1 MTKLFACAAKAR
13 CSVTTPSLQRA
24 GFVLLVFGLAGSA
37 LGAAACEDGRLGG
50 VSLVTTA
57 SPFSSAATLSLSPVA
72 LVPLGGFGCS
82 GFVFGTSFNV
92 VVVSSGLD
100 LTIDSLTVHMIDGT
114 NLGGPSVTIPS
125 PQLNTQF
132 GTTIVRAGT
141 SRVFPFNPVFACTAR
156 RPQFLAGTVLVVDR
170 RGTLQSFGVK
180 AEVQ

>member
-1 MTKLFACAAKAR
+1 MGT
-13 CSVTTPSLQRA
+13 
-24 GFVLLVFGLAGSA
+24 
-37 LGAAACEDGRLGG
+37 AACDDDFISRGESVVGT
-50 VSLVTTA
+50 VSPVSTA
-57 SPFSSAATLSLSPVA
+57 AVISLSPVG
-72 LVPLGGFGCS
+72 LSSLSGLGCS
-82 GFVFGTSFNV
+82 GFVFGASFNV
-92 VVVSSGLD
+92 IVVANSLD
-100 LTIDSLTVHMIDGT
+100 LTFDSMTVHMIDGT